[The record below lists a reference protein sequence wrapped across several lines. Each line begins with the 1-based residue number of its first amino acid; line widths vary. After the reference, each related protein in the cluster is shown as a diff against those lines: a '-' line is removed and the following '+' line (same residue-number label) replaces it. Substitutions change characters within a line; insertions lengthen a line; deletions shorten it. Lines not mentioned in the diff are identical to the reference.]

1 MSGRWGCRD
10 ADLLMTN
17 ARALSKIRGH
27 EIGLGFLYWLSFLIA
42 LEPGNVAR
50 AVAAGAPLAWDH
62 EVLRIVGAA
71 MLGALATP
79 AVAFLMRRFPIEGDF
94 VRRHLAVHGAS
105 AAAIAL
111 GLIAASCALAPLV
124 KVGDTRPFLT
134 ALPDHLAANWLLL
147 AFSVAGLTALLH
159 AIRSFYRGDRAT
171 HLGEAPVAHAKS
183 YLAQVQ
189 VRSRG
194 HVSVVDLGTVDW
206 IEAQGNYVAL
216 HCGATAH
223 LLRETLSA
231 FEAKIDPA
239 AFVRVHRSRLVG
251 VAKIAAISPLAN
263 GDGSIRLCDGTDV
276 RMSRG
281 YREQVHARLAARVA
295 PDELARHRPARRDDS
310 SGVTLRLSSSTSSG
324 AMNS

>member
-1 MSGRWGCRD
+1 
-10 ADLLMTN
+10 MTN

-50 AVAAGAPLAWDH
+50 AIAAGAPLAWDH
-62 EVLRIVGAA
+62 EVLRIFGAA

-79 AVAFLMRRFPIEGDF
+79 AVAFLMRRFPIEGGF

-111 GLIAASCALAPLV
+111 GLVAASCALAPLV
-124 KVGDTRPFLT
+124 NVGDTRPFLT

-147 AFSVAGLTALLH
+147 AFSVAGLTALLQ
-159 AIRSFYRGDRAT
+159 AIRSFYSSDRAPLPD
-171 HLGEAPVAHAKS
+171 LGEAPVAEAKS
-183 YLAQVQ
+183 YLGQ
-189 VRSRG
+189 VRVKARG

-223 LLRETLSA
+223 LLRETLST
-231 FEAKIDPA
+231 FEGKIDPA

-281 YREQVHARLAARVA
+281 YREQVHARLAARFA
-295 PDELARHRPARRDDS
+295 PEELARHRPARRDGS
-310 SGVTLRLSSSTSSG
+310 SGNTFRLSNSTSSG
-324 AMNS
+324 SMNS